1 MCQTPLHI
9 PNRHPTTSLG
19 TRATA
24 GSWYLED
31 LPSGG
36 MPAAP
41 QGVSHE
47 RGSNCAHGWGRHTC
61 TRARAEHQLIPHTT
75 L

>member
-31 LPSGG
+31 LPSCG

-61 TRARAEHQLIPHTT
+61 TRVRAEHQLIPHTT
-75 L
+75 S